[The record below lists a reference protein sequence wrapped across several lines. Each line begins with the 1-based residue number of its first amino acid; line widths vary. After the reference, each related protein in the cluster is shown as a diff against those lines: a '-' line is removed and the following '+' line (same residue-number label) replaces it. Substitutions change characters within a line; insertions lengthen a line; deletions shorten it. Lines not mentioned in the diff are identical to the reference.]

1 MFKKILFPLIALG
14 LIVNFAASAQ
24 NYGTRDE
31 AVALTKKAQAFMQ
44 SNSKESLIAELN
56 NKEGQFIDRDMYVM
70 AANVEDGNRLAH
82 PYNQNLLGRS
92 VYDAKDID
100 GKAYGEEIMEIAMSG
115 GEGWVS
121 YKFTNPKSGV
131 IEEKETYILTV
142 GDMILYCGIYKQ

>member
-14 LIVNFAASAQ
+14 MMVNFAASAQ

-92 VYDAKDID
+92 VMMLKISMV
-100 GKAYGEEIMEIAMSG
+100 KLM
-115 GEGWVS
+115 V
-121 YKFTNPKSGV
+121 KK
-131 IEEKETYILTV
+131 
-142 GDMILYCGIYKQ
+142 